1 MALML
6 AALAVALGIC
16 AMALRPQRD
25 SDQIKKLS
33 NEMVQQ
39 VSCLRDVRANLA
51 MRWMKAAL
59 GDFCVFAKIFVL
71 VQRIPDPIDCCVA
84 A

>member
-1 MALML
+1 MQSAPSCRIRWTNSDNRLNLFTWGPIIIKGLGSGASYIAYLALML
-6 AALAVALGIC
+6 AAAGVTLGIR

-39 VSCLRDVRANLA
+39 V
-51 MRWMKAAL
+51 
-59 GDFCVFAKIFVL
+59 
-71 VQRIPDPIDCCVA
+71 
-84 A
+84 

>member
-1 MALML
+1 MDLNSDNRFDLFTWDPITIKGLGSGAFYIAYLALML
-6 AALAVALGIC
+6 AAVAVALGIC

-39 VSCLRDVRANLA
+39 V
-51 MRWMKAAL
+51 
-59 GDFCVFAKIFVL
+59 
-71 VQRIPDPIDCCVA
+71 
-84 A
+84 

>member
-1 MALML
+1 MDLNSDNRFNLFTWDPITIKGLGSGASYIAYLALML
-6 AALAVALGIC
+6 AAVAVALGIC

-39 VSCLRDVRANLA
+39 V
-51 MRWMKAAL
+51 
-59 GDFCVFAKIFVL
+59 
-71 VQRIPDPIDCCVA
+71 
-84 A
+84 